1 MGFSSFFVFLV
12 LTLLFRFSASQ
23 DTNSDEFFLL
33 SFFQQM
39 GLNPT
44 PIVNLSAPA
53 CSWKGVVCNSQE
65 DDVVSLHASGLGLSG
80 FIPETTISKLS
91 QLEYLDLS
99 NNNITGLSSDFWSW
113 GTSLNGLNLSFNQ
126 IRGPLSSNI
135 GNFVRVQLLDLS
147 HNAFSGRIPDA
158 FSSLSSLQFLDLS
171 NNMFEG
177 SIPSGLLNC
186 KALVTVDLSANHLNG
201 GLPSGFGD
209 AFPNLTSLN
218 LAWNSID
225 GRISDLSGLKHVKH
239 LNLSRNLFWGP
250 FMGVLQMPLQVVD
263 LSRNRLQGHISEVH
277 SNLSFTWP
285 GLIHLDMSENQFSG
299 VIFVHLYQPR
309 SLKHLNLA
317 HNRFSQQK
325 FPNMESLVNIE
336 YLNLSNTDLTG
347 RIPNEI
353 SQMSRLSTLDLS
365 QNQLAGPVPGLHGG
379 NLQVIDLSQNNLTGE
394 IPLTLL
400 QNLFAMEKFNFSY
413 NNLSLCAVK
422 FPPEVFRAAFFG
434 SEDNCPI
441 AANPDLFRRRDTRK
455 QGFILGMAI
464 TLSLFSFFIAMLC
477 IAIACRTTRPW
488 AVRQLYDKEGSTT
501 SGSLQTDWTTWVTD
515 EKVAT
520 SIPAVIFSK
529 PLLNCTFVDV
539 LSATS
544 HFSQEMLLSDAQFGP
559 VYRGTLPGG
568 IPVAIKVL
576 VHGSMVTDEEA
587 ARELERLGRTRH
599 QNLLALI
606 GYCLAGDKRIAIY
619 EHMEN
624 GNLENLLY
632 DQPPGSRHMEN
643 QGMGDAEDGESV
655 WKIAQFALSSWA
667 FRHKILLGVARALA
681 FLHHGC
687 SPPIIHECVKLS
699 SIYLGAGLEPKLS
712 DFGLAKIVGYSL
724 ENDPL
729 MGVTPAYTP
738 PEFLDQIE
746 TPSVTLKSD
755 VFGFGVVL
763 FELVTGKKP
772 EGDGYPDEEEDS
784 NLVTWV
790 RGLVRKNQCLRA
802 IDSVIRGTG
811 LETKMEEALRIGYL
825 CTADL
830 PSKRPSMQQVVG
842 LLKDIE
848 PMPAW

>member
-1 MGFSSFFVFLV
+1 MIERNVVGSAKDAVD
-12 LTLLFRFSASQ
+12 LFI
-23 DTNSDEFFLL
+23 E
-33 SFFQQM
+33 M
-39 GLNPT
+39 E
-44 PIVNLSAPA
+44 V
-53 CSWKGVVCNSQE
+53 
-65 DDVVSLHASGLGLSG
+65 SG
-80 FIPETTISKLS
+80 FIPDQFALSRLISDAGVGCSLVNMYVKCAVDGSGDASMRVFDQMLMHDAMSWTAITIGYVKSGGRDMEAIELVMSWTAIITGYVQSGGRDMEAIELFCTMKQEGVRPNQFTFSSVLKACANLSVADLGEQLS

-99 NNNITGLSSDFWSW
+99 NNNITGLSSDLWSW
-113 GTSLNGLNLSFNQ
+113 GTSLKGLNLSFNQ

-135 GNFVRVQLLDLS
+135 GNFVRVQLLDLL

-209 AFPNLTSLN
+209 AFPNLSCLN
-218 LAWNSID
+218 LAWISIH

-239 LNLSRNLFWGP
+239 LYLSRNLFWGP
-250 FMGVLQMPLQVVD
+250 FMGVPQMPLQD
-263 LSRNRLQGHISEVH
+263 
-277 SNLSFTWP
+277 T
-285 GLIHLDMSENQFSG
+285 
-299 VIFVHLYQPR
+299 YQ
-309 SLKHLNLA
+309 
-317 HNRFSQQK
+317 
-325 FPNMESLVNIE
+325 
-336 YLNLSNTDLTG
+336 
-347 RIPNEI
+347 
-353 SQMSRLSTLDLS
+353 
-365 QNQLAGPVPGLHGG
+365 
-379 NLQVIDLSQNNLTGE
+379 
-394 IPLTLL
+394 
-400 QNLFAMEKFNFSY
+400 
-413 NNLSLCAVK
+413 
-422 FPPEVFRAAFFG
+422 
-434 SEDNCPI
+434 
-441 AANPDLFRRRDTRK
+441 
-455 QGFILGMAI
+455 
-464 TLSLFSFFIAMLC
+464 
-477 IAIACRTTRPW
+477 RTSRPW

-501 SGSLQTDWTTWVTD
+501 SGSLQTDWTSWVTD

-539 LSATS
+539 FVSNIAL
-544 HFSQEMLLSDAQFGP
+544 Q
-559 VYRGTLPGG
+559 PGDVVIRCSIRARLQG
-568 IPVAIKVL
+568 NFAWWNPSCHQVP

-624 GNLENLLY
+624 GNLEILLY

-643 QGMGDAEDGESV
+643 QGMGEAEDGESV

-667 FRHKILLGVARALA
+667 FRHMILLGVARALA

-724 ENDPL
+724 KNDPL

-763 FELVTGKKP
+763 FELVTGRKP
-772 EGDGYPDEEEDS
+772 EGDGYPDRQQAIRIAICTPLSDRLHLKIEIFVTRESEPVLEDGKLYKSQSCCDPPMTRGSGSMSGIFLFGGPAILLWHLWETRVSARPQDMNGDDVKEGPTTDTEQKMQTEESQSDLSSMLTLQYGSRPKFQTIFDS
-784 NLVTWV
+784 
-790 RGLVRKNQCLRA
+790 
-802 IDSVIRGTG
+802 
-811 LETKMEEALRIGYL
+811 IGDQWGK
-825 CTADL
+825 C
-830 PSKRPSMQQVVG
+830 VVG
-842 LLKDIE
+842 VFVCGPLSLQTSVAAECRSNGTVYHFINHSFE
-848 PMPAW
+848 L